1 MNTTI
6 KRIIAIILAV
16 MMITALVGCGKGK
29 REVVQLTLSTE
40 DAEAILR
47 AAGIVL
53 PDPETA
59 AGANSVVQWF
69 SWYDPFQNYSED
81 EIMNTGYYT
90 FQEKYGGKVDWIE
103 VEWGQRYD
111 GVANLILS
119 GCAIST

>member
-47 AAGIVL
+47 AAGIRTSRSRDGRRSQLCCPVVL
-53 PDPETA
+53 M
-59 AGANSVVQWF
+59 V
-69 SWYDPFQNYSED
+69 
-81 EIMNTGYYT
+81 
-90 FQEKYGGKVDWIE
+90 
-103 VEWGQRYD
+103 
-111 GVANLILS
+111 
-119 GCAIST
+119 

>member
-1 MNTTI
+1 MT
-6 KRIIAIILAV
+6 IIAIILAV

-59 AGANSVVQWF
+59 ARANSVVQCF
-69 SWYDPFQNYSED
+69 RLKPLDKIQPPWYNS
-81 EIMNTGYYT
+81 
-90 FQEKYGGKVDWIE
+90 
-103 VEWGQRYD
+103 
-111 GVANLILS
+111 
-119 GCAIST
+119 